1 MDPGQFGTIPGS
13 STTEAL
19 SSMTHAWYKATD
31 GNGAT
36 VREVLFDFKK
46 GFDLIDHGI
55 LVQKL
60 PLFNIPEAVI
70 LWITDFLSCR
80 KQRVKLGQDCFS
92 EWRDVPAG
100 VPQGTKLGPWLFII
114 MINDL
119 DIPGFELWKY
129 VDDSTIS
136 ESILNGELSNI
147 QTAVDIFASRA
158 ASDKFQLNETKC
170 KEMRICFSTNG
181 TPDLNPIV
189 INDKQIDVVSHA
201 KILGVNLSSD
211 LKWNHHIAEV
221 VKKARKRL
229 FCLSQLKRV
238 GD

>member
-1 MDPGQFGTIPGS
+1 M
-13 STTEAL
+13 
-19 SSMTHAWYKATD
+19 
-31 GNGAT
+31 
-36 VREVLFDFKK
+36 
-46 GFDLIDHGI
+46 
-55 LVQKL
+55 
-60 PLFNIPEAVI
+60 
-70 LWITDFLSCR
+70 
-80 KQRVKLGQDCFS
+80 FS
-92 EWRDVPAG
+92 GGRDVPAG
-100 VPQGTKLGPWLFII
+100 VPQGTILGPWLFII

-136 ESILNGELSNI
+136 ETILKGELSNI

-189 INDKQIDVVSHA
+189 INDKQIDVVLHA
-201 KILGVNLSSD
+201 KILGVNISSD

-229 FCLSQLKRV
+229 FCLSQLKRAGLGPNELV
-238 GD
+238 QFYQTCIRPITALCLPTFS